1 MTQLTGRVAL
11 VSGGGT
17 GIGAAIA
24 RALHA
29 AGARVVLSA
38 RRLAPLQELQ
48 AELGAQTEV
57 IAADLSEPGQPAALI
72 QELITRCGALDLLVN
87 NAGAFLAKPLAQT
100 SDAELAHVLGINLQG
115 LLALTRE
122 AIPHLTRS
130 KGSIVNIGS
139 VSANR
144 PLAGAA
150 LYGGTKAA
158 VAHITRCLAVELGPL
173 GVRVNCVA
181 PGLTETE
188 MSAPLTAQPEIL
200 AQQIAATPL
209 GRLGTPADIAPAVL
223 YLAQDPWVTG
233 QVLDSSGGLF
243 L

>member
-1 MTQLTGRVAL
+1 MGKLSGRVAL

-24 RALHA
+24 RALA
-29 AGARVVLSA
+29 AEGARVVVCG
-38 RRLAPLQELQ
+38 RRQGPLDALC
-48 AELGAQTEV
+48 AELGPDALGLTC
-57 IAADLSEPGQPAALI
+57 DLAVAGQPAALI
-72 QELITRCGALDLLVN
+72 RELVARRGGLDLLVN
-87 NAGAFLAKPLAQT
+87 NAGTFLAKPLSQT
-100 SDAELAHVLGINLQG
+100 SDEELRRVLGVNLHG

-122 AIPHLTRS
+122 AIPHLS
-130 KGSIVNIGS
+130 KSSGSIVNIGS

-158 VAHITRCLAVELGPL
+158 VAHITRCLAVELGPV
-173 GVRVNCVA
+173 GVRVNCVS
-181 PGLTETE
+181 PGLTETD
-188 MSAPLTAQPEIL
+188 MSAPLLEQEEIL